1 MGDADVPHLPPPK
14 KVSYRNN
21 TVVLTEQPSQREDKV
36 VA

>member
-1 MGDADVPHLPPPK
+1 MQTCHTSPPK

>member
-1 MGDADVPHLPPPK
+1 MQTRHTSPK

>member
-1 MGDADVPHLPPPK
+1 MGDADVPHLPLK

-21 TVVLTEQPSQREDKV
+21 TVVLTEQPSQREDKE